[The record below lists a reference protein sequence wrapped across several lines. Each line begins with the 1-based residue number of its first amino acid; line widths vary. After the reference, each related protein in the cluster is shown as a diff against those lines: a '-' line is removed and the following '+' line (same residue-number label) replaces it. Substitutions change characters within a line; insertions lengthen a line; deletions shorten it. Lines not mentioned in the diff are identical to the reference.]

1 MQIKSSIPGRTGDE
15 KPWYM
20 HPWPWLL
27 MLGPFIVIVAGIHTT
42 WLAISGA
49 DALVVD
55 DYYKQ
60 GKAINQDLHR
70 DRVAS
75 GMKLEMAA
83 RYDAAAGKLI
93 GTILSHGKPQ
103 TELLNIRLIHSTRP
117 EKDIKLQAQP
127 DQNGNFS
134 VDLPMLDMARWQV
147 LVEGAGREWR
157 LNGVWPWPQNT
168 NIEIKAELPAA

>member
-1 MQIKSSIPGRTGDE
+1 MQTKTSIPQHPGSV

-42 WLAISGA
+42 WLAFSHP

-60 GKAINQDLHR
+60 GKAINQNLER
-70 DRVAS
+70 DRTAA
-75 GMKLEMAA
+75 GMKLDLAV

-93 GTILSHGKPQ
+93 GTIHSHGKPQ
-103 TELLNIRLIHSTRP
+103 TEKLNIQLVHSTLP

-127 DQNGNFS
+127 DQDGNFS
-134 VDLPMLDMARWQV
+134 ADLPMLDMARWQV
-147 LVEGAGREWR
+147 LVEGEGHEWR
-157 LNGVWPWPQNT
+157 LNGGWAWPQQT
-168 NIEIKAELPAA
+168 SLDIKAE

>member
-1 MQIKSSIPGRTGDE
+1 MQTKTSIPQHPGSV

-20 HPWPWLL
+20 YPWPWLL

-42 WLAISGA
+42 WLAFSHP

-60 GKAINQDLHR
+60 GKAINQNLER
-70 DRVAS
+70 DRTAA
-75 GMKLEMAA
+75 GMKLDLAV

-93 GTILSHGKPQ
+93 GTIHSHGKPQ
-103 TELLNIRLIHSTRP
+103 TEKLNIQLVHSTLP

-127 DQNGNFS
+127 DQDGNFS
-134 VDLPMLDMARWQV
+134 ADLPMLDMARWQV
-147 LVEGAGREWR
+147 LVEGEGHEWR
-157 LNGVWPWPQNT
+157 LNGAWAWPQQT
-168 NIEIKAELPAA
+168 SLDIKAE